1 MRQKY
6 LFMEIYPRLS
16 SVFLMTL
23 LLLLGLLPMI
33 VVAQTP
39 SPARQAQAIF
49 SPTPIKI
56 DGYLEEEIWK
66 QAPVMADFVELSPVP
81 FRVSGQ
87 RTEVRVVYTM
97 EAIYIGAKLL
107 DSAPDSILR
116 QLCVRDDIFNANAD
130 NFGVHIDAMH
140 TRQNA
145 FAFMVSAAGV
155 QYDDDNGD
163 EVWDGVW
170 DSRVRITAEGW
181 QVEMK
186 IPYSQLRF
194 PPAQAGEQVWGIN
207 FSRTIRRT
215 REISYWAKL
224 DPTIDNEVL
233 QYGMLG
239 GLSHIRPPLRLSLT
253 PYVAGYLRHF
263 DDADASTPN
272 WRPTAS
278 AGADLKYGINE
289 SFTLDVALIPD
300 FGDIQSDNLE
310 LNLSPFEIYYD
321 ERRPFFTEGIELFN
335 RGGLFYSRRV
345 GSQPTRYDWADGQT
359 QGDEF
364 VSRRAENVQLI
375 NAFKIS
381 GRTKKRLGIGVFN
394 AITAPA
400 YAELSILDSLSGK
413 SEFSRRIQTEPLSNY
428 SVLVIDQQFGKNS
441 YLSLIQTSVLRF
453 GSFADAYAWG
463 GEWRIVDKQNRVGLV
478 GNAAYSL
485 LQNDSELTN
494 VAQTK
499 GFKYDMSLQKM
510 RGKFRF
516 TLGNRAVSPEFD
528 INDLGYSTATN
539 FVRSYGSVAYNIF
552 KPFWRYNNF
561 RSNFS
566 VYHEMLYAP
575 NKFSRVELATNIWG
589 TFRNFLSAGFDLAYQ
604 PFGYVDYYEARNNFQ
619 PWQKPD
625 WGRVGAW
632 FSSDY
637 RKAFALDGSFSYRK
651 FAAVDSSWRKADVLE
666 FELSPRMR
674 FSDRFNL
681 VLNTN
686 PIFRRNNIGF
696 VNKTNMTDIDGAP
709 YTAVIFGSRYRQD
722 LINTVEANYLF
733 TPLMSLSLRI
743 RHYWSYV
750 VYSQYYEL
758 SAEGQHLATS
768 YSGRHD
774 RQYNAFNV
782 DLIYRWRFAAGSEM
796 NVVWKNAVLNN
807 NNLIERDFG
816 QNFVD
821 MFQYNQ
827 RNSFSIKILYF
838 FDVGQ
843 LFSTRKN

>member
-1 MRQKY
+1 
-6 LFMEIYPRLS
+6 
-16 SVFLMTL
+16 MTL
-23 LLLLGLLPMI
+23 LLSLGLSPAI
-33 VVAQTP
+33 IVAQTA
-39 SPARQAQAIF
+39 SPQREAQAIF
-49 SPTPIKI
+49 SPTPLKI
-56 DGYLEEEIWK
+56 DGYFEEEIWQK
-66 QAPVMADFVELSPVP
+66 APVMRDFIELSPVP
-81 FRVSGQ
+81 FRQSAQ
-87 RTEVRVVYTM
+87 KTEIRVVYTM
-97 EAIYIGAKLL
+97 EAIYIGATLF

-116 QLCVRDDIFNANAD
+116 QLCVRDDIFNANTD

-170 DSRVRITAEGW
+170 KSRVRITPQGW
-181 QVEMK
+181 QVEIE

-215 REISYWAKL
+215 RENSYWAKL

-233 QYGMLG
+233 QYGTLT
-239 GLSHIRPPLRLSLT
+239 GLNNIRPPLRLSLT
-253 PYVAGYLRHF
+253 PYVATYLRHF
-263 DDADASTPN
+263 DDGNANTPN

-335 RGGLFYSRRV
+335 RGGLFYSRRI
-345 GSQPTRYDWADGQT
+345 GSQPTRYYWAGDQT
-359 QGDEF
+359 QGNEL
-364 VSRRAENVQLI
+364 VSRQAENTQLI

-381 GRTKKRLGIGVFN
+381 GRTKKRLGIGIFN

-400 YAELSILDSLSGK
+400 YAEFSTLDSLSGK
-413 SEFSRRIQTEPLSNY
+413 SEFSRKVQTEAFSNY

-441 YLSLIQTSVLRF
+441 YLSLIQTSVLRL

-463 GEWRIVDKQNRVGLV
+463 SEWQIVDKKNRVGLV

-485 LQNDSELTN
+485 LQNDPQLASFS
-494 VAQTK
+494 QTK
-499 GFKYDMSLQKM
+499 GFKYDLKLQKM

-516 TLGNRAVSPEFD
+516 SLGNRAVSPDFD

-539 FVRSYGSVAYNIF
+539 FIRTYGSVAYNIF
-552 KPFWRYNNF
+552 KPFGIYNNF
-561 RSNFS
+561 RSSFS
-566 VYHEMLYAP
+566 VYHEQLFTP

-619 PWQKPD
+619 PWQKPQ
-625 WGRVGAW
+625 WARVGAW

-637 RKAFALDGSFSYRK
+637 RKSFALDGSFSYRK

-666 FELSPRMR
+666 FELSPRFR

-696 VNKTNMTDIDGAP
+696 VNKTNATDLDGNP

-750 VYSQYYEL
+750 VYSHFYEL
-758 SAEGQHLATS
+758 SAQGEHLATN
-768 YSGRHD
+768 YNRTHD
-774 RQYNAFNV
+774 RQYNAFNI

-796 NVVWKNAVLNN
+796 NIVWKNAVLNN
-807 NNLIERDFG
+807 DNLIERDFG

-821 MFQYNQ
+821 MFQNNQ
-827 RNSFSIKILYF
+827 RNSFSIKVLYF
-838 FDVGQ
+838 LNVGQ
-843 LFSTRKN
+843 FIK